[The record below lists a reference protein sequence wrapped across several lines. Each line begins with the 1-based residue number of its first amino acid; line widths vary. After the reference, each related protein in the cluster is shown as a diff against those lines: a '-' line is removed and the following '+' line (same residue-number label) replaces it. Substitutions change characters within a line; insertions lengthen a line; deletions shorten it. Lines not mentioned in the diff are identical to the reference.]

1 MWRAAFRLT
10 VISAAVAAIVVAPGV
25 PSLAAVQ
32 RTRHPQHLEAEP
44 AISLNQIHVL
54 GDRPAPF
61 ALDARAAMMVDARSG
76 AVLYAYNEHQKMQP
90 ASLAKLMTFYLTLQ
104 ALHQRRITS
113 ETMVTVSEKAWRLSM
128 NSSVSRMFLGVGQR
142 VPVNDLLYG
151 LMVSSGNDAA
161 VALAEYL
168 GGSSD
173 GFTEQMN
180 RQAQKL
186 GLNETHFE
194 NPDGLPAPGMYTTA
208 SDMVKL
214 GRAILQTFPD
224 AVNYTGAKEYT
235 FDKIHQP
242 NFNSLLFHD
251 ARVNGLKTGH
261 VEEAGYH
268 LVASAQSN
276 GMELISAVMGTKSPE
291 ARRVETEKLIDWA
304 FRSFASVQPN
314 WHGTLPDRMRVYC
327 GTADEVAVGPAEI
340 PYVTVDH
347 GQERKVGLQGSFAS
361 KYAVAPVSKGQK
373 VGDLVLTVDGKP
385 QSTIPVLTQT
395 AVPQGGFFKRA
406 IDHLRL
412 RI

>member
-1 MWRAAFRLT
+1 MRRARGAPH
-10 VISAAVAAIVVAPGV
+10 VEAAP
-25 PSLAAVQ
+25 AV
-32 RTRHPQHLEAEP
+32 
-44 AISLNQIHVL
+44 LNQIHVL

-61 ALDARAAMMVDARSG
+61 ALDARAAMMIDARSG

-104 ALHQRRITS
+104 ALHQRRITP
-113 ETMVTVSEKAWRLSM
+113 ETMVTVSERAWRLSM
-128 NSSVSRMFLGVGQR
+128 NTSVSRMFLGVGQR

-173 GFTEQMN
+173 AFAEQMN
-180 RQAQKL
+180 QGAQKL
-186 GLNETHFE
+186 GLSDTHFE
-194 NPDGLPAPGMYTTA
+194 NPDGLPVPGMYTTA
-208 SDMVKL
+208 ADMVKL
-214 GRAILQTFPD
+214 GRAIIQTFPD
-224 AVNYTGAKEYT
+224 AVTYTGTKEYT

-242 NFNSLLFHD
+242 NFNTLLFHD

-261 VEEAGYH
+261 VDEAGYH
-268 LVASAQSN
+268 LVASAQSD

-304 FRSFASVQPN
+304 FRSFASVKPD
-314 WHGTLPDRMRVYC
+314 WHKALPDRLRVYC
-327 GTADEVAVGPAEI
+327 GAADEVMVGPAEI
-340 PYVTVDH
+340 PYVTVER
-347 GQERKVGLQGSFAS
+347 GQERKVALQGSFAR
-361 KYAVAPVSKGQK
+361 KYVVAPLPKYQK
-373 VGDLVLTVDGKP
+373 VGDLLLMVDGKP
-385 QSTIPVLTQT
+385 QSTVPVLTQT

-406 IDHLRL
+406 IDRLRL